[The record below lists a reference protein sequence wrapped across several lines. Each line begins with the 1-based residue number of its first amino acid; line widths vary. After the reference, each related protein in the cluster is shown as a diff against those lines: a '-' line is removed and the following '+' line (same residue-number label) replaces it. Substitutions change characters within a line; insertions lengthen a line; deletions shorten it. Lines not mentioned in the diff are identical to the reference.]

1 MTAPAIARS
10 VAELRAQV
18 RAWRAAGLTVGFVP
32 TMGALHAGHLALM
45 RQALARCDRVVVSIF
60 VNPTQFAPHED
71 LNRYPR
77 DEAGDLAKLA
87 SVGVHLAYLPTVAEM
102 YPEGAST
109 WVEVEGLSHGLCA
122 ERRPHHFRGVATV
135 VTKLL
140 NQAQADLAV
149 FGEKDFQQLQIVK
162 RLARDLAIPTV
173 IEGGPTVREPD
184 GLAMSSR
191 NLHLTPEH
199 RAIAAKL
206 YRVLTDTAAGLAD
219 GRLAAPLL
227 RSGDRAAARCR
238 VQERRLCRA
247 ARRREPRAAGGGR
260 RAAGAPAGGG
270 ASGPGAADRQRPGA
284 APARL
289 SRATRQPRRREVDE
303 GADLGREQAALRI
316 DDLHRHRRRRERR
329 RAG

>member
-1 MTAPAIARS
+1 MTAPATARS

-18 RAWRAAGLTVGFVP
+18 RAWHAAGLTVGFVP

-87 SVGVHLAYLPTVAEM
+87 SVGVQLAYLPTVAEM

-173 IEGGPTVREPD
+173 IEGGPTVRESD

-227 RSGDRAAARCR
+227 EAAVERLLDAGFKSVDYVELRDAESLAPLAAA
-238 VQERRLCRA
+238 
-247 ARRREPRAAGGGR
+247 AGR
-260 RAAGAPAGGG
+260 
-270 ASGPGAADRQRPGA
+270 
-284 APARL
+284 PARL
-289 SRATRQPRRREVDE
+289 LA
-303 GADLGREQAALRI
+303 AAHLGHVRLI
-316 DDLHRHRRRRERR
+316 DNVPVSLDPCRS
-329 RAG
+329 

>member
-1 MTAPAIARS
+1 VTAPATARS

-18 RAWRAAGLTVGFVP
+18 RAWRAAKLTIGFVP
-32 TMGALHAGHLALM
+32 TMGALHDGHLALI
-45 RQALARCDRVVVSIF
+45 RQALAHCHRAIVSIF

-87 SVGVHLAYLPTVAEM
+87 AVGVHFAYLPTVGEM

-122 ERRPHHFRGVATV
+122 ERRPHHFRGVATI
-135 VTKLL
+135 VTALL
-140 NQAQADLAV
+140 NQAQADVAI
-149 FGEKDFQQLQIVK
+149 FGEKDYQQLQIVK

-173 IEGGPTVREPD
+173 IEGAATVREPD

-191 NLHLTPEH
+191 NLHLAPEH

-227 RSGDRAAARCR
+227 EVA
-238 VQERRLCRA
+238 VERLLD
-247 ARRREPRAAGGGR
+247 AGFKSVDYVELRDAESLAPLATVAGR
-260 RAAGAPAGGG
+260 
-270 ASGPGAADRQRPGA
+270 
-284 APARL
+284 PARL
-289 SRATRQPRRREVDE
+289 LA
-303 GADLGREQAALRI
+303 AAHLGRVRLI
-316 DDLHRHRRRRERR
+316 DNVAVLPT
-329 RAG
+329 